1 MIRRGAVA
9 AVVALLCAATQ
20 SAAAPATGPA
30 QGASVLAPAQSLRP
44 QARPG
49 GGGPQAAIARAL
61 DLALSSGAGPAD
73 RLRAGPGSD
82 SALAPARSLR
92 PQARHLPPVAPGA
105 YRQAAISEAL
115 AQAHSVPT
123 ASRSALAPVRSLRP
137 QRRAPAVERSAQ
149 VNRTRRLRGAVCGTT
164 AIQGEPVGPVP
175 GKLAGCGVADAVR
188 VHEVSGVR
196 LSPPAVITCDT
207 ARALNTWV
215 QKGLKPAF
223 RRRGPV
229 VEMRVAAH
237 YACRT
242 RNNRPGARISEHGRG
257 KAIDLSAFVMK
268 DGEVVTVLNGW
279 KKGTTYRPLS
289 RAHRAACGPF
299 GTVLGPEADR
309 YHRDH
314 FHFDT
319 ARHRGGRP
327 FCQ

>member
-9 AVVALLCAATQ
+9 AVLALFCAVSQ
-20 SAAAPATGPA
+20 SLAAPASGASP
-30 QGASVLAPAQSLRP
+30 GASVLAPTQSLRP

-49 GGGPQAAIARAL
+49 GGGTQAAIARAL
-61 DLALSSGAGPAD
+61 DLALASEAGQGA
-73 RLRAGPGSD
+73 S
-82 SALAPARSLR
+82 SALALAHSLR
-92 PQARHLPPVAPGA
+92 PQARNLPVASGA

-115 AQAHSVPT
+115 AQAQSGPT
-123 ASRSALAPVRSLRP
+123 TRRSALAPARSLRP

-149 VNRTRRLRGAVCGTT
+149 VNHTRRLRGAVCGTT